1 MKETGS
7 VWNSCDKI
15 SAGLSK
21 GYNTNIVCVC
31 VSVCA
36 CVYVCVC
43 VVCECVCVREYV
55 CVIMYNCPTL

>member
-21 GYNTNIVCVC
+21 GYNINIVCVC
-31 VSVCA
+31 V
-36 CVYVCVC
+36 
-43 VVCECVCVREYV
+43 CVCVRV
-55 CVIMYNCPTL
+55 CMRARVFVIMYNNYCPI